1 MKLGLVRTAVLLL
14 SILSFA
20 LGVIAQGGP
29 PRLADV
35 RKIYVEKMENG
46 LDQYLTSE
54 ISKKF
59 KGNLTVVTEKDKA
72 DAILR
77 GVNMGAQNTGE
88 GTVQLVDPSGKVIL
102 WSGTASDRDMKFLN
116 IRHGGQAQMAD
127 NLISQLKKAMQK

>member
-1 MKLGLVRTAVLLL
+1 MKSGLIRTAILLL
-14 SILSFA
+14 FMASLAPVA
-20 LGVIAQGGP
+20 LPQGSA

-35 RKIYVEKMENG
+35 KKIYVEKMENN

-59 KGNLTVVTEKDKA
+59 KGSLTVVTEKDKA
-72 DAILR
+72 DAIMR
-77 GVNMGAQNTGE
+77 GVNLGAQTTGE

-116 IRHGGQAQMAD
+116 IRRGGQAQVAD
-127 NLISQLKKAMQK
+127 NLIGQLKKAMQK

>member
-1 MKLGLVRTAVLLL
+1 MKSGLIRSAVAFLCLL
-14 SILSFA
+14 SLA
-20 LGVIAQGGP
+20 LGALAQGGT